1 MLDLDHPHSAN
12 IFAAARQLDLI
23 LDCCKQ
29 MTLAEGPHR
38 LFVLE
43 IMRPAFAALR
53 WLNEFRFDNSAS
65 LAKGVDALESQATAL
80 AQLPSQFPGQRGYG
94 SLAACPVCGKTPRK
108 PDKYDPKP
116 YCPHCLKV
124 VMPSYGSVSDGFG
137 TEFI

>member
-29 MTLAEGPHR
+29 ITLEEGPHR

-65 LAKGVDALESQATAL
+65 LATDVDALESQATAL
-80 AQLPSQFPGQRGYG
+80 AGFPSQSPGQRKYG
-94 SLAACPVCGKTPRK
+94 GHATCPACGKPPRK
-108 PDKYDPKP
+108 ADKYDPKP
-116 YCPHCLKV
+116 YCPHCLNV
-124 VMPSYGSVSDGFG
+124 VMPAYCSVSDGFG
-137 TEFI
+137 TEAI